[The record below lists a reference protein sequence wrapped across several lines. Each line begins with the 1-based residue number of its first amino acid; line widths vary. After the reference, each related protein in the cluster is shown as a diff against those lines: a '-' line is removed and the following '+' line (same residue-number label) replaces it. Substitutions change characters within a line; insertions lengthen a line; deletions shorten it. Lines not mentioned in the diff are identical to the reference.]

1 MASRIFHGTFIAFA
15 ISHVKGFNLPA
26 SRIPNSCPTQS
37 GSSCVFPFSYKGV
50 THYQCT
56 YADSPV
62 PWCATQVS
70 SDGSVVTNM
79 WGDCDMSST
88 SSCSAESLSISSC
101 TATSGQQCV
110 FPFRYKGVVYTEC
123 TSIDQSQ
130 PWCSTSVTS
139 SGDHVT
145 GSLGFCPSTC
155 AGAGSS
161 SGGSTGSCT
170 PGTTFTGTCDNT
182 CVCSSAGEPV
192 CTNNPCSTSSTT
204 STTSS
209 TTSTTST
216 TTSSTTTA
224 SSGSSTTCVTSSGPS
239 TGQNCV
245 FPFTWN
251 GVTHSSCADWIYG
264 GQPAGTRWCS
274 TQVDSNGVHVN
285 GQGFYGFCPSTCTVN
300 VSPQSAQTLSFR
312 SKGASKGAI
321 SFGDNKTQPK

>member
-1 MASRIFHGTFIAFA
+1 MVSKIFHGTFIAFA

-139 SGDHVT
+139 SGNHQTRVGDSIIIIQIRKVVQSPNK
-145 GSLGFCPSTC
+145 GMFQLWFDFCFIDRRPRYWLTWILSQHMRRSWQQLWRKHGKLYTR
-155 AGAGSS
+155 
-161 SGGSTGSCT
+161 
-170 PGTTFTGTCDNT
+170 
-182 CVCSSAGEPV
+182 
-192 CTNNPCSTSSTT
+192 NNLHR
-204 STTSS
+204 
-209 TTSTTST
+209 
-216 TTSSTTTA
+216 
-224 SSGSSTTCVTSSGPS
+224 
-239 TGQNCV
+239 NM
-245 FPFTWN
+245 
-251 GVTHSSCADWIYG
+251 
-264 GQPAGTRWCS
+264 
-274 TQVDSNGVHVN
+274 
-285 GQGFYGFCPSTCTVN
+285 
-300 VSPQSAQTLSFR
+300 
-312 SKGASKGAI
+312 
-321 SFGDNKTQPK
+321 